1 MNIIIIIL
9 KLIKNYIILPLKFFF
24 KTYIKSFLI
33 KHTDSIYFIIIIL
46 SIFIFYK
53 YFTKIFIDFFLYIF
67 KDYNFKNIFKVVYL
81 KYTYINNFYNII
93 KNFIDLCYFF
103 YHIIIFI
110 NKIIYLTVTII
121 FKKELIWYFNIYKY
135 LINLN
140 YSIIKIFT
148 IITLFFFL
156 VILSIWTRAC
166 GPRVRIDQLNNLVW
180 KDLIILLFII
190 IFIYLTISIYY

>member
-93 KNFIDLCYFF
+93 KNFIELCYFF